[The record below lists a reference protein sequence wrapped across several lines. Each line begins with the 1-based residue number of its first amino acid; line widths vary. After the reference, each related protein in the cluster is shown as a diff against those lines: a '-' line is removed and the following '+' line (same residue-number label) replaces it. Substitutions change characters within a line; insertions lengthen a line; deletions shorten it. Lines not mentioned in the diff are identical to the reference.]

1 MATTND
7 DVRSGAKASQDPC
20 RCPTD
25 RKEHSAM
32 AKMAGNLRVRNDN
45 DRYDVM
51 MMRLLLLL
59 LFITIVVQ

>member
-1 MATTND
+1 
-7 DVRSGAKASQDPC
+7 
-20 RCPTD
+20 
-25 RKEHSAM
+25 M